1 MSPDLTAE
9 FAHLDARADGFVE
22 RVRSYPPEVQSA
34 PVGKS
39 YSPQKAVEHMY
50 LVERSYGE
58 LAVKFDKAKFAGK
71 KGKPGF
77 FYRFVLKNMAKPSNT
92 ASPTL
97 KKFEPQHTMPL
108 EEAATKWREERAKL
122 VAYLAGF
129 GDDDAALKHPLFGP
143 LSPRDMFILAE
154 KHQDYHGL
162 RLPN

>member
-9 FAHLDARADGFVE
+9 FAHLETRSEGFVQ

-39 YSPQKAVEHMY
+39 YSPIKAVEHLY
-50 LVERSYGE
+50 LVEKSYVE
-58 LAVKFDKAKFAGK
+58 LAAKFDKAKFAGT
-71 KGKPGF
+71 KGKPSF

-97 KKFEPQHTMPL
+97 KKFEPAQAMPL

-122 VAYLAGF
+122 VAYLAEF
-129 GDDDAALKHPLFGP
+129 DDDDAALKHPLFGP
-143 LSPRDMFILAE
+143 LSPRDMFILTE